1 MSIEGRISVDATFHD
16 KDGDESLNVVSLSAS
31 REYLT
36 GKVAVVTGTVG
47 ASNQTFLTDP
57 STYRNAAGSIVSF
70 ENGVSVIVF
79 ICSAEAQLSEN
90 SGSAYSRA
98 IANTPVVLHTE
109 QSGIDGFTIRT
120 NSGTATYTA
129 VMYGP

>member
-16 KDGDESLNVVSLSAS
+16 KSGDEALNVVSLSAS

-47 ASNQTFLTDP
+47 ASNQTIQTQP
-57 STYRNAAGSIVSF
+57 SVYRDAAGSLVSF
-70 ENGVSVIVF
+70 NNTNIIAFTCSSDAVLTEVSG
-79 ICSAEAQLSEN
+79 Q
-90 SGSAYSRA
+90 GYSRA
-98 IANTPVVLHTE
+98 FANTPVVLHSE
-109 QSGIDGFTIRT
+109 AGGIDGFYIRT

-129 VMYGP
+129 VMYGD

>member
-1 MSIEGRISVDATFHD
+1 MTIEGRISVDATFHD
-16 KDGDESLNVVSLSAS
+16 KSGDESLNVVSLSAL

-47 ASNQTFLTDP
+47 ASNQTILTQP

-70 ENGVSVIVF
+70 EIVTVIAF
-79 ICSAEAQLSEN
+79 TCSSDAELSEV
-90 SGSAYSRA
+90 SGSAYSRVL
-98 IANTPVVLHTE
+98 ANTPVVLHPE
-109 QSGIDGFTIRT
+109 QGGIDGFSIRT

-129 VMYGP
+129 VMYGS

>member
-16 KDGDESLNVVSLSAS
+16 KSGDEALNVVSLSAS

-47 ASNQTFLTDP
+47 ASNQTFLTVP

-70 ENGVSVIVF
+70 EGGVYVIVF
-79 ICSAEAQLSEN
+79 MCSSDATLSEV
-90 SGSAYSRA
+90 SGDGYSRA
-98 IANTPVVLHTE
+98 IANTPVVLHPE

-129 VMYGP
+129 VMYGS

>member
-1 MSIEGRISVDATFHD
+1 VTIEGRISVDATFHD
-16 KDGDESLNVVSLSAS
+16 KSGDESLNVVSLSAL

-47 ASNQTFLTDP
+47 ASNQTILTQP

-70 ENGVSVIVF
+70 EIVTVIAF
-79 ICSAEAQLSEN
+79 TCSSDAELSEV
-90 SGSAYSRA
+90 SGSAYSRVL
-98 IANTPVVLHTE
+98 ANTPVVLHPE
-109 QSGIDGFTIRT
+109 QGGIDGFSIRT

-129 VMYGP
+129 VMYGS

>member
-1 MSIEGRISVDATFHD
+1 MTIEGRISVDATFHD
-16 KDGDESLNVVSLSAS
+16 KSGDESLNVVSLSAL

-47 ASNQTFLTDP
+47 ASNQTILTQP

-70 ENGVSVIVF
+70 EIVTVIAF
-79 ICSAEAQLSEN
+79 TCSSDAELSEV
-90 SGSAYSRA
+90 SGSAYSRVL
-98 IANTPVVLHTE
+98 ANTPVVLHPE
-109 QSGIDGFTIRT
+109 QGGIDGFSIRT

-129 VMYGP
+129 VIFGS